1 MNVLF
6 NSYNPKQAEWKTKK
20 LKATVSKKLTTLCSD
35 LETKTILRSR
45 ICWLKRWPCIPEEEV
60 CNTTQQVC
68 TILIPRA
75 LPQRDSQ
82 PLWGKGNPQRTIWH
96 RVWVDIYTHAII
108 SWGKGNTQRTIRHR
122 VWVDIDT
129 QRLSISSWPPS
140 YGGDYRSHEIN
151 GILLKSDSEWMH
163 CIDRHT
169 WWSFFGGWSIPQAES
184 LSLLERPHRRL
195 RNYFLPPPPSQDSK
209 SQHPWGPGRESRNQ
223 HHY

>member
-1 MNVLF
+1 MCCLTATIQSRQNGRPR
-6 NSYNPKQAEWKTKK
+6 SWKLLSQKN
-20 LKATVSKKLTTLCSD
+20 LTTLCSD

-151 GILLKSDSEWMH
+151 GILLKSHSEWMH
-163 CIDRHT
+163 CVDRHT
-169 WWSFFGGWSIPQAES
+169 CWSFFGGWSIPQAES
-184 LSLLERPHRRL
+184 LNLLERPHRRL